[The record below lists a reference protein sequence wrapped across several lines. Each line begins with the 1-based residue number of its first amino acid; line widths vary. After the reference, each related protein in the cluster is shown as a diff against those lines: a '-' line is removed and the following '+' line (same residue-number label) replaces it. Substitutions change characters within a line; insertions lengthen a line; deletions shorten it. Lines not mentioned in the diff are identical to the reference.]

1 MREIATVRVK
11 IIIVALIIGLVW
23 RGERIA
29 SEEGSGVTPPEVL
42 SLPEG
47 EGRLATEGQFCR
59 LSHDAPVE
67 VLTLE
72 VRPVFVPNI
81 KMDVHGS

>member
-1 MREIATVRVK
+1 MQEITTVRVK

-29 SEEGSGVTPPEVL
+29 SEEGSRVTPPEAF

-47 EGRLATEGQFCR
+47 SDKQVYLHAATPT
-59 LSHDAPVE
+59 DARALP
-67 VLTLE
+67 
-72 VRPVFVPNI
+72 RP
-81 KMDVHGS
+81 

>member
-1 MREIATVRVK
+1 MRVK

-29 SEEGSGVTPPEVL
+29 SEEGSRVMPPEAL

-47 EGRLATEGQFCR
+47 
-59 LSHDAPVE
+59 
-67 VLTLE
+67 
-72 VRPVFVPNI
+72 
-81 KMDVHGS
+81 K